1 MPPPLRLITP
11 SLTPSTR
18 ATRCLHKSFFPPS
31 YPNGKKPSKYNIR
44 NKRSDDLNDV
54 FQWSTLKRPTN
65 GSYAGTSV
73 TIPSQINT
81 ELNALNQLRINP
93 VDIDPKMTLSEEEE
107 ARLLKWNREHGSPE
121 ANGIPLIKK
130 SVELQL
136 GTIEINNCK
145 IILRF
150 PWLKDN
156 YTHPTI

>member
-44 NKRSDDLNDV
+44 NKRSDDLTDV

-93 VDIDPKMTLSEEEE
+93 VDIDPNRCRRCKRRRNGLDPVNMEV
-107 ARLLKWNREHGSPE
+107 LK
-121 ANGIPLIKK
+121 LM
-130 SVELQL
+130 VFL
-136 GTIEINNCK
+136 
-145 IILRF
+145 
-150 PWLKDN
+150 
-156 YTHPTI
+156 